1 MVLMSTTNGLS
12 NRSAELQAAIRFL
25 FGTLQKASVGYD
37 RLQPDARGRVGKA
50 LVAAIH
56 LISEIYPNE
65 PGFAFPL
72 NDLLYSLFDLDHGKV
87 VPLLRP
93 GKIANSPGNALADE
107 LFKAIAAAA
116 MTRLVEGKVMQ
127 RKQASQ
133 DILKRLKAMGI
144 THLSGKTITAN
155 QIEKWREKMMT
166 ELASENRAVAR
177 YEFALKYVSGLEP
190 VPAVEFLLASL
201 SAPSTIPE
209 NPPAE

>member
-1 MVLMSTTNGLS
+1 MSTTNAGS
-12 NRSAELQAAIRFL
+12 NRSAELQAAIRFV
-25 FGTLQKASVGYD
+25 FGALQEASAGYD
-37 RLQPDARGRVGKA
+37 RLQPGARGKVGKA

-87 VPLLRP
+87 VPLLRRA
-93 GKIANSPGNALADE
+93 KVANSPGNALADE

-116 MTRLVEGKVMQ
+116 MTCLVEGKVMQ

-144 THLSGKTITAN
+144 THLSGNAITAN
-155 QIEKWREKMMT
+155 QITKWRENMMAGWAA
-166 ELASENRAVAR
+166 EDRAVAR
-177 YEFALKYVSGLEP
+177 YEYALKYVSGLEP
-190 VPAVEFLLASL
+190 VAAVKFLLGFL
-201 SAPSTIPE
+201 SSRSRIPE
-209 NPPAE
+209 NPLTN

>member
-1 MVLMSTTNGLS
+1 MLLMSTTNTAS
-12 NRSAELQAAIRFL
+12 NRPAELQAAIRFV
-25 FGTLQKASVGYD
+25 FGALQEASAGYD
-37 RLQPDARGRVGKA
+37 RLQPEARGRVGKA

-65 PGFAFPL
+65 PSFAFPL

-93 GKIANSPGNALADE
+93 AKIANSPGNALADE

-133 DILKRLKAMGI
+133 DIVKRLKAMGI
-144 THLSGKTITAN
+144 THLSGKAITAN
-155 QIEKWREKMMT
+155 QIEKWREKMMR
-166 ELASENRAVAR
+166 ELASENQAVAR

-190 VPAVEFLLASL
+190 VPAVEFLLDSL
-201 SAPSTIPE
+201 SAR
-209 NPPAE
+209 